1 MIHQTKA
8 IILQSVKY
16 GETSLVVTAYTSEF
30 GLQTFM
36 LKGIRSQKKG
46 GSKVGM
52 FQPVALLDLIM
63 HHNELK
69 NMQLIK
75 EASWATIYQQL
86 LSDVVKNSMAV
97 FMIELLHKTLRQPE
111 KNMKLFLFVE
121 DSLLHLDNADNKSA
135 ANFPLFFALNLADF
149 FGFKLHP
156 NPKLAS
162 PFYLDLREGIFTSE
176 QPQHPQFL
184 EPNLAQI
191 ISELLMMRQPEEFRQ
206 LSLNKQV
213 RRNLLLAIEDYY
225 VWHVPG
231 FKRLRT
237 LQVLNE
243 VL

>member
-16 GETSLVVTAYTSEF
+16 GDTSLVVTAFTSEF

-46 GSKVGM
+46 ATKAGM
-52 FQPVALLDLIM
+52 FQPVALLDLMIY
-63 HHNELK
+63 HNPLK

-75 EASWATIYQQL
+75 EASWATIYKQL

-111 KNMKLFLFVE
+111 KNMDLFLFVE
-121 DSLLHLDNADNKSA
+121 DSMLHLDSADNQSA
-135 ANFPLFFALNLADF
+135 ANFPLFFALNLSEF

-156 NPKLAS
+156 NPKLAT
-162 PFYLDLREGIFTSE
+162 PFYLDLREAVFTRE

-184 EPNLAQI
+184 EPQLAQI
-191 ISELLMMRQPEEFRQ
+191 IADLLILRQPGEFGQ
-206 LSLNKQV
+206 IPLNKQV
-213 RRNLLLAIEDYY
+213 RRTLLLAIEDYY
-225 VWHVPG
+225 MLHVPG